1 MRQICTAYKVT
12 EKLENQPAEFRRAQ
26 GWVLSSDVFKPR
38 ILTQLCLLKKNAKC
52 LNVTF
57 AKHFNENI

>member
-1 MRQICTAYKVT
+1 VT
-12 EKLENQPAEFRRAQ
+12 EKLENQTAEFRCVQ

-38 ILTQLCLLKKNAKC
+38 ILTQLCLLKKNVKC